1 MDYVLVCCV
10 MQAAH
15 RTDDLGSRLLAARRA
30 EDVDDQRIVV
40 EPDDLG

>member
-15 RTDDLGSRLLAARRA
+15 LTDDLGSRLLATRRA
-30 EDVDDQRIVV
+30 EDAEGQWIVV
-40 EPDDLG
+40 EPDDVG